1 MNAPNAPATPALR
14 IKSRW
19 FRTGAPRGPAEQAS
33 AMAFIVW
40 RVSRSVLERMRG
52 AHFDIDAGPAYFAF
66 LRETLAFGVACV
78 DRLAHARLDAA
89 ARVEFTTTL
98 VLQVARTLQ
107 DNEDEL
113 LGTPP
118 PGAPG
123 HRDEFIDL
131 VNARMV
137 EYADFGADASRV
149 EFEPDFGFLR
159 YYGSC
164 LEPTLPPKDRP
175 WVIDQVMAAEA
186 PQLVATLRRAMA
198 DLHDPVARRA
208 ARARLSGD

>member
-1 MNAPNAPATPALR
+1 MNAPNAPQAPATPALR

-19 FRTGAPRGPAEQAS
+19 FRAGAPRGPAEQAS
-33 AMAFIVW
+33 AMGFIVW
-40 RVSRSVLERMRG
+40 RVARAVLERMRG
-52 AHFDIDAGPAYFAF
+52 AHFDIDAGPAYFEF
-66 LRETLAFGVACV
+66 LRETLAFAVACV

-89 ARVEFTTTL
+89 ARVEFTTAL
-98 VLQVARTLQ
+98 VRQVARTLQ

-113 LGTPP
+113 LGAPP

-123 HRDEFIDL
+123 HREAFIDL
-131 VNARMV
+131 VNARMG
-137 EYADFGADASRV
+137 EYADFGADAARAERS

-186 PQLVATLRRAMA
+186 PQLVATLRGAMA
-198 DLHDPVARRA
+198 
-208 ARARLSGD
+208 